1 MGNRARF
8 AVCVS
13 QAAVKGGGC
22 ARTLVVHIHSTTHTH
37 THIYTH
43 KQTRALTH
51 MRDPVIFVR
60 AKVEAT
66 RKFVIDDGSL
76 RETGF

>member
-1 MGNRARF
+1 MRAG
-8 AVCVS
+8 S
-13 QAAVKGGGC
+13 SYTYTQA
-22 ARTLVVHIHSTTHTH
+22 HTH
-37 THIYTH
+37 TYTH